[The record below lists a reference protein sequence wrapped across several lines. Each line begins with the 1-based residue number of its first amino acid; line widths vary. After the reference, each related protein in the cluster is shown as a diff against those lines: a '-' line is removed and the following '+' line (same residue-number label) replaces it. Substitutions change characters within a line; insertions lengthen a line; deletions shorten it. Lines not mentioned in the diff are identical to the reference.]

1 MVFVFVVIFFC
12 EQGDKGDRGPVIR
25 PKVRRFVV
33 MKGDTGP
40 PGIKGKDL
48 IICIQFSNVGL
59 MKETVVILL
68 PVRKVIAAHQV
79 YLEGK
84 VFKRLFD
91 YIFNRFVFTAQDHL
105 DRMVAM
111 ASMVRKAK

>member
-1 MVFVFVVIFFC
+1 
-12 EQGDKGDRGPVIR
+12 
-25 PKVRRFVV
+25 